1 MSRPQQTNPEVTMD
15 RTLASESGYV
25 TLSVLL
31 IAGLLAA
38 IVSSLLAVSRPA
50 LGLARIG
57 GDEVA
62 SEALL
67 QGGVSAAA
75 FLLLEARREAD
86 KVDGETIEFGTGE
99 IRLSAVDEAGRV
111 DLNSADPT
119 LLAGLFA
126 ASGCTSMSAE
136 EFAARVV
143 DWRDED
149 GDVSEGGAES
159 GEYAEA
165 EVGYAPSNLPFHSV
179 EEMAFLLR
187 LSRADFD
194 RLTPFVTV
202 FSGKAEVDPLAASE
216 TVLRAIPGATR
227 NDVLQVLRARRSG
240 LDRARILERVQTIS
254 SFLLDE
260 SSGVYRV
267 GVEARLANGFSEN
280 LEAIISSPPGEGGGA
295 DYRVVAWSP
304 RVPDISQ

>member
-1 MSRPQQTNPEVTMD
+1 MD
-15 RTLASESGYV
+15 RSPASESGYV

-31 IAGLLAA
+31 ISGLLAA

-75 FLLLEARREAD
+75 FLLLEAKSKVE
-86 KVDGETIEFGTGE
+86 KVDGETIELGTGE
-99 IRLSAVDEAGRV
+99 IRLTAADEAGRV

-119 LLAGLFA
+119 LLAGLFTA
-126 ASGCTSMSAE
+126 TGCTSMSAD
-136 EFAARVV
+136 EFAARLV

-149 GDVSEGGAES
+149 GDVSQGGAES

-165 EVGYAPSNLPFHSV
+165 EVGYVPSNLPFHSV

-194 RLTPFVTV
+194 RLIPFVTV
-202 FSGKAEVDPLAASE
+202 FSGKAKVDPIAASE

-227 NDVLQVLRARRSG
+227 NDVLQVLRARRAG
-240 LDRARILERVQTIS
+240 LDRARILERLQTIS
-254 SFLLDE
+254 GFLLDE
-260 SSGVYRV
+260 PSGVYRV
-267 GVEARLANGFSEN
+267 GVEVRLANGYSEN
-280 LEAIISSPPGEGGGA
+280 IEAIISAPQGEGGGA

-304 RVPDISQ
+304 RVLNTSQ